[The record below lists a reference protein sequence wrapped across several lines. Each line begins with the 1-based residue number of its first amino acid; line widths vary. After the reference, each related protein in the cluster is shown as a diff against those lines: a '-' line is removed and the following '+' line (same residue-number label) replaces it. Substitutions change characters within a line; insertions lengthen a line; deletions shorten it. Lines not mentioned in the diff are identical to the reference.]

1 MHQRAMW
8 LRRSAVVMFS
18 FAPHCPRLPISSIC
32 VRDSCVQRMRE
43 VRAVTI
49 EQRNTGIVHVAA
61 QNVLPRLQDKLGFS
75 VHSTY
80 VRVVPVP
87 RA

>member
-1 MHQRAMW
+1 M
-8 LRRSAVVMFS
+8 
-18 FAPHCPRLPISSIC
+18 
-32 VRDSCVQRMRE
+32 
-43 VRAVTI
+43 TI

-87 RA
+87 WAVIGDASNIFIINLVISRFERVLDCTAQSASSCGKVISDLKRPIM